1 MTLNNTNGTIGLPIT
16 VNGYGPLCATAK
28 PKIDSVNIV
37 TSSNITLNNIE
48 LSVPTVGNSIDID
61 TSSSITLSNTTL
73 TNGSGAC
80 MNISNSSVVSVN
92 GNTFSGCNY
101 AINLN
106 QTDAVINSNVFS
118 TISQD
123 AITLS
128 GSMLVNIT
136 QNTFTNI
143 SQNGILYN
151 QSATI
156 SQNTFLNTCTT

>member
-16 VNGYGPLCATAK
+16 VNGYGPLCATGK
-28 PKIDSVNIV
+28 PKIDNINIV
-37 TSSNITLNNIE
+37 TSSNITLNSIE
-48 LSVPTVGNSIDID
+48 LSVPTVGNSINIT
-61 TSSSITLSNTTL
+61 TSSSITLSNNTL
-73 TNGSGAC
+73 TNGSGVC
-80 MNISNSSVVSVN
+80 MNISNSSVLSVN

-106 QTDAVINSNVFS
+106 QTNAVINSNMFS

-143 SQNGILYN
+143 AQNGILYN